1 MGGLADKTLGSL
13 MLIASGIV
21 FTYYTTWT
29 LVLPFFPQDHPIHSL
44 FLSREWAIRIPA
56 LVLVVGL
63 SAVGYFIA
71 QVLRAERRKAERK
84 RLAKAA

>member
-1 MGGLADKTLGSL
+1 
-13 MLIASGIV
+13 MLLVAGFV

-29 LVLPFFPQDHPIHSL
+29 LILPFFPEDHPLRGL

-56 LVLVVGL
+56 IILVIGL
-63 SAVGYFIA
+63 TAIGLFVASVIREERKKA
-71 QVLRAERRKAERK
+71 QRK